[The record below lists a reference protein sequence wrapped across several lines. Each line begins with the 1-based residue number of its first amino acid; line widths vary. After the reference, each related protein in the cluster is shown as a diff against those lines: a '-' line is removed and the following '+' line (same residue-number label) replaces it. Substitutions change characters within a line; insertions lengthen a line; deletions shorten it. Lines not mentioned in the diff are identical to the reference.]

1 MAQTVSKTTLAQ
13 LPDLGSVMG
22 ENGYLHYNE
31 DGVDYRFPIA
41 LLSQISVLAAATGA
55 KSIGLDLTTVWNVL
69 SGRTRNLFEFLSDDK
84 IIAVKNGEDVD
95 ITTELQ
101 AAMNANCAIRI
112 PDGSYFVTQ
121 AIVASVSSGLIG
133 DGPRNCVIDN
143 RGIDHLFKFPSGYNR
158 GWKVWCGF
166 KVKSS
171 NQAALKKYAFY
182 FMGSATTGYLDYA
195 ASQWFQLIE
204 FDGTGMGGGWYLQ
217 DCFRVTIRDCGASGH
232 GNPFY
237 IAGSVVQLT
246 VDNYVNN
253 GDSAPSMD
261 VGSYGVYMTN
271 KNYTDGNG
279 TKTPEGVNF
288 THCKFVRQAIGAT
301 AVGLFVN
308 FSKCEF
314 DYCWQYG
321 GYYGGGSQI
330 TFDMCY
336 VGVQANRPNDFVG
349 FLIPA
354 QAAGVAEKVV
364 VHRCTVNMQTNT
376 NANAANYTS
385 KGIQV
390 GTSTVNPIGADIVS
404 NTFRGVGFDI
414 GIHVLR
420 GLTIKLDANA
430 FLYTG
435 VDIQVDECRSLWM
448 TNNAT
453 SLNSTTSIARGTYS
467 LTTTD
472 TTAEWFIV
480 GNDGVF
486 TTKSI
491 VNPAR
496 SFIMNRDWTPYFT
509 RTSWSPAAAIN
520 TSIVAGGTYGFTI
533 SATAD
538 PTATYS
544 LAGVNVSGLQWTV
557 NYSSASAVRVNF
569 YNPTASTITLNTS
582 LRVKTEWPPVG

>member
-1 MAQTVSKTTLAQ
+1 MAQTVAKKGLAA

-31 DGVDYRFPIA
+31 DGVDYRFPVA
-41 LLSQISVLAAATGA
+41 LLSRISVLATATGA

-84 IIAVKNGEDVD
+84 ITAVLAGEDVD

-101 AAMNANCAIRI
+101 AAMDANCAIKI
-112 PDGSYFVTQ
+112 PNGSYYVTQ
-121 AIVASVSSGLIG
+121 GIVTSVSSSLIG

-182 FMGSATTGYLDYA
+182 FTGSATAGYLDYA

-217 DCFRVTIRDCGASGH
+217 DCFRVTIRDCGATGH

-253 GDSAPSMD
+253 GDNAPSMD

-271 KNYTDGNG
+271 KTYTDGNG
-279 TKTPEGVNF
+279 IKTPEGITF
-288 THCKFVRQAIGAT
+288 AHCKFVKQAIGAS
-301 AVGLFVN
+301 AVGLFIN
-308 FSKCEF
+308 FSICEF

-321 GYYGGGSQI
+321 GYYGGGSQV
-330 TFDMCY
+330 TFDGCY
-336 VGVQANRPNDFVG
+336 VGVQANRPNNFVG
-349 FLIPA
+349 FMVPA
-354 QAAGVAEKVV
+354 QATGVAEKVV
-364 VHRCTVNMQTNT
+364 IHKCTVNMQANT
-376 NANAANYTS
+376 NPNAANYTS

-390 GTSTVNPIGADIVS
+390 GNSTVNPIATDIVS
-404 NTFRGVGFDI
+404 NTFRGVGYDSGVHVVRGF
-414 GIHVLR
+414 GIK
-420 GLTIKLDANA
+420 IDANA

-435 VDIQVDECRSLWM
+435 VNIQVDECRTLWM
-448 TNNAT
+448 CNNTT
-453 SLNSTTSIARGTYS
+453 SLDSSSNPRGTYN

-472 TTAEWFIV
+472 TSAEWFVV
-480 GNDGVF
+480 GNDGTFV
-486 TTKSI
+486 TKSI

-496 SFIMNRDWTPYFT
+496 CIIMNRFWTPYQT
-509 RTSWSPAAAIN
+509 RTAWSPSAAIN
-520 TSIVAGGTYGFTI
+520 VSIPAGSTY
-533 SATAD
+533 SYSMAATAD
-538 PTATYS
+538 VTATYS
-544 LAGVNVSGLQWTV
+544 LAGVTVPGLLWSVIYVSST
-557 NYSSASAVRVNF
+557 SVRVTF
-569 YNPTASTITLNTS
+569 YNPTASTISLTGN